1 MSAQNVTQIAAS
13 LLVMQSKIKAALYGM
28 YIGDALAMP
37 VHWYYDT
44 SRIRKDFGPG
54 GIQKYEAPVKHFPGS
69 IMNLSN
75 TGGGGR
81 GSDKDSIVGEI
92 ILHGKKNFWLRGGS
106 YHYHHGMKA
115 GENTLDTLIARLML
129 QTLLSMENKSSTGD
143 DDQPFTRNITSK
155 YYDINE
161 NDSKTSVTTRVDMN
175 SFTETF
181 LDAYIKYMTTPDSH
195 NDVYAATAHRMFFA
209 NYANKREKF
218 HCADN
223 DGHNTDS
230 VDGIINVLIV
240 SLNEMVVR
248 ASQLE
253 EIKEAKDA
261 VDLKVDVTSKKTKR
275 GDTSLN
281 KVIFDSINVIRKSE
295 ELPLYGYIYHNLLVK
310 LIWEEKDLRKA
321 IVEII
326 DEYPSVFKQGMRGL
340 SKERLEEFRRTDA
353 SADPMSAC
361 YVSSNFPVMLM
372 LAYKYADS
380 LEKALLASANA
391 GGENVNRNAL
401 LGGIMGASKG
411 MSEEVKRLLEGLVEK
426 DALVEEV
433 EEFAAFSTPES
444 SNTKNEL

>member
-1 MSAQNVTQIAAS
+1 M
-13 LLVMQSKIKAALYGM
+13 
-28 YIGDALAMP
+28 D
-37 VHWYYDT
+37 
-44 SRIRKDFGPG
+44 
-54 GIQKYEAPVKHFPGS
+54 
-69 IMNLSN
+69 
-75 TGGGGR
+75 
-81 GSDKDSIVGEI
+81 
-92 ILHGKKNFWLRGGS
+92 
-106 YHYHHGMKA
+106 
-115 GENTLDTLIARLML
+115 
-129 QTLLSMENKSSTGD
+129 
-143 DDQPFTRNITSK
+143 
-155 YYDINE
+155 
-161 NDSKTSVTTRVDMN
+161 
-175 SFTETF
+175 
-181 LDAYIKYMTTPDSH
+181 
-195 NDVYAATAHRMFFA
+195 
-209 NYANKREKF
+209 ANKREKF

-253 EIKEAKDA
+253 EVKEAKHA

-326 DEYPSVFKQGMRGL
+326 DEYPSVFKQGMR
-340 SKERLEEFRRTDA
+340 ERLEEFRRTDA

-380 LEKALLASANA
+380 LEQALLASANA

-411 MSEEVKRLLEGLVEK
+411 MSEEVKRLLEGLSLKDDLIKEVEK
-426 DALVEEV
+426 
-433 EEFAAFSTPES
+433 FSKTEKPTER
-444 SNTKNEL
+444 TKSEW

>member
-1 MSAQNVTQIAAS
+1 MGVTHLAAS

-44 SRIRKDFGPG
+44 SRIRKDFGKA

-81 GSDKDSIVGEI
+81 GSDKDSIVGEV
-92 ILHGKKNFWLRGGS
+92 ILHGKKKFWLRGGS
-106 YHYHHGMKA
+106 YHYHHGMSA

-129 QTLLSMENKSSTGD
+129 KTILSMESGNRDIKSLYDDPKNTNKSKKTKV
-143 DDQPFTRNITSK
+143 NK
-155 YYDINE
+155 NE
-161 NDSKTSVTTRVDMN
+161 
-175 SFTETF
+175 FTESF
-181 LDAYIKYMTTPDSH
+181 LDDYIKFMTTPDTH

-209 NYANKREKF
+209 NYANKHDKF
-218 HCADN
+218 ECADN

-230 VDGIINVLIV
+230 VDGIINILIV
-240 SLNEMVVR
+240 SLNEMVVSAQK
-248 ASQLE
+248 AS
-253 EIKEAKDA
+253 KENLPLSKDLQVGVMPEDDKNEA
-261 VDLKVDVTSKKTKR
+261 LKKN
-275 GDTSLN
+275 L
-281 KVIFDSINVIRKSE
+281 FDSINMIRESQQ
-295 ELPLYGYIYHNLLVK
+295 LPFYGYIYHNLLVK
-310 LIWEEKDLRKA
+310 LIVEQKELRKA

-326 DEYPSVFKQGMRGL
+326 DENPSVFKMGLRGL
-340 SKERLEEFRRTDA
+340 SKERLEEFRKSDS

-361 YVSSNFPVMLM
+361 YVSSNFPVTLM

-401 LGGIMGASKG
+401 LGGIMGASTG
-411 MSEEVKRLLEGLVEK
+411 MTKEVERLLDGLVMKNDLIKEVEMFSNIKIPSEEKM
-426 DALVEEV
+426 
-433 EEFAAFSTPES
+433 
-444 SNTKNEL
+444 KNEL

>member
-1 MSAQNVTQIAAS
+1 MGVTHLAAS

-44 SRIRKDFGPG
+44 SRIRKDFGKA

-81 GSDKDSIVGEI
+81 GSDKDSIVGEV
-92 ILHGKKNFWLRGGS
+92 ILHGKKKFWLRGGS
-106 YHYHHGMKA
+106 YHYHHGMSA

-129 QTLLSMENKSSTGD
+129 KTILSMESGNRDIKSLYDDPKNTNKSKKTKV
-143 DDQPFTRNITSK
+143 NK
-155 YYDINE
+155 NE
-161 NDSKTSVTTRVDMN
+161 
-175 SFTETF
+175 FTESF
-181 LDAYIKYMTTPDSH
+181 LDDYIKFMTTPDTH

-209 NYANKREKF
+209 NYANKHDKF
-218 HCADN
+218 ECADN

-230 VDGIINVLIV
+230 VDGIINILIV
-240 SLNEMVVR
+240 SLNEMVVSAQK
-248 ASQLE
+248 AS
-253 EIKEAKDA
+253 KENLPLSKDLQVGVMPEDDKNEA
-261 VDLKVDVTSKKTKR
+261 LKKN
-275 GDTSLN
+275 L
-281 KVIFDSINVIRKSE
+281 FDSINMIRESQQ
-295 ELPLYGYIYHNLLVK
+295 LPFYGYIYHNLLVK
-310 LIWEEKDLRKA
+310 LIVEQKELRKA

-326 DEYPSVFKQGMRGL
+326 DENPSVFKMGLRGL
-340 SKERLEEFRRTDA
+340 SKERLEEFRKSDS

-361 YVSSNFPVMLM
+361 YVSSNFPVTLM

-401 LGGIMGASKG
+401 LGGIMGASTG
-411 MSEEVKRLLEGLVEK
+411 MTKEVERLLDGLVMKNDLIKEVEMFSNIQTPSEEKM
-426 DALVEEV
+426 
-433 EEFAAFSTPES
+433 
-444 SNTKNEL
+444 KNEL

>member
-1 MSAQNVTQIAAS
+1 MSAQNVTHLAAS

-44 SRIRKDFGPG
+44 SRIRKDFGKA

-92 ILHGKKNFWLRGGS
+92 ILHGKKKFWLRGGS
-106 YHYHHGMKA
+106 YHYHHGMSA

-129 QTLLSMENKSSTGD
+129 QTILSMESGNRDIKSFYDDPKNANKSKKTKID
-143 DDQPFTRNITSK
+143 K
-155 YYDINE
+155 NE
-161 NDSKTSVTTRVDMN
+161 
-175 SFTETF
+175 FTESF
-181 LDAYIKYMTTPDSH
+181 LDDYIKFMTTPDTH

-209 NYANKREKF
+209 NYANKHDKF
-218 HCADN
+218 ECADN

-230 VDGIINVLIV
+230 VDGIINILIV
-240 SLNEMVVR
+240 SLNEMVVSAQK
-248 ASQLE
+248 AS
-253 EIKEAKDA
+253 KENVPLSKDLQVGVMPEDNENEA
-261 VDLKVDVTSKKTKR
+261 LKKN
-275 GDTSLN
+275 LY
-281 KVIFDSINVIRKSE
+281 DSINMIRESQQ
-295 ELPLYGYIYHNLLVK
+295 LPLYGYIYHNLLVK
-310 LIWEEKDLRKA
+310 LIVEQKELRKA
-321 IVEII
+321 ILEII
-326 DEYPSVFKQGMRGL
+326 DENQGLRGL
-340 SKERLEEFRRTDA
+340 SKQRLEEFRKSDS

-361 YVSSNFPVMLM
+361 YVSSNFPVTLM

-401 LGGIMGASKG
+401 LGGIMGASTG
-411 MSEEVKRLLEGLVEK
+411 MTKEVERLLDGLVMKEDLIK
-426 DALVEEV
+426 EV
-433 EEFAAFSTPES
+433 EMFSNIQTPAEEKIKS
-444 SNTKNEL
+444 EL

>member
-1 MSAQNVTQIAAS
+1 MGSTKMSPQNVTHLAAS
-13 LLVMQSKIKAALYGM
+13 FLVMQSKIKAALYGM
-28 YIGDALAMP
+28 YIGDSLAMP

-44 SRIRKDFGPG
+44 RRIRKDFGKA

-81 GSDKDSIVGEI
+81 GSDKDSIVGEM
-92 ILHGKKNFWLRGGS
+92 ILHGKKKFWLRGGS
-106 YHYHHGMKA
+106 YHYHHGMTA

-129 QTLLSMENKSSTGD
+129 QTIVSMEKGN
-143 DDQPFTRNITSK
+143 RNITSL
-155 YYDINE
+155 YDDPE
-161 NDSKTSVTTRVDMN
+161 NATKSKKTKIDVN
-175 SFTETF
+175 SFTESF
-181 LDAYIKYMTTPDSH
+181 LDDYIKYMTTPDSH

-253 EIKEAKDA
+253 EVKEAKDA
-261 VDLKVDVTSKKTKR
+261 VDLKVDVTSNKTKR

-401 LGGIMGASKG
+401 LGGIMGASTG
-411 MSEEVKRLLEGLVEK
+411 MT
-426 DALVEEV
+426 EEV
-433 EEFAAFSTPES
+433 ERLLDGLSLKDVLIKEIEKFSKIEKPTER
-444 SNTKNEL
+444 TKSEL

>member
-1 MSAQNVTQIAAS
+1 MSAQNVTHLAAS

-44 SRIRKDFGPG
+44 SRIKKDFGKA

-81 GSDKDSIVGEI
+81 GSDKDSIVGEV
-92 ILHGKKNFWLRGGS
+92 ILHGKKKFWLRGGS
-106 YHYHHGMKA
+106 YHYHHGMSA

-129 QTLLSMENKSSTGD
+129 KTILSMESGNRDIKSLYDDPKNTNKSKKT
-143 DDQPFTRNITSK
+143 K
-155 YYDINE
+155 INKNE
-161 NDSKTSVTTRVDMN
+161 
-175 SFTETF
+175 FTESF
-181 LDAYIKYMTTPDSH
+181 LDDYIKFMTTPDTH

-209 NYANKREKF
+209 NYANKHDKF
-218 HCADN
+218 ECADN

-230 VDGIINVLIV
+230 VDGIINILIV
-240 SLNEMVVR
+240 SLNEMVVSAQK
-248 ASQLE
+248 AS
-253 EIKEAKDA
+253 KENLPLSKDLQVGVMPEDNKNEA
-261 VDLKVDVTSKKTKR
+261 LKKN
-275 GDTSLN
+275 L
-281 KVIFDSINVIRKSE
+281 FDSINMIRESQQ
-295 ELPLYGYIYHNLLVK
+295 LPFYGYIYHNLLVK
-310 LIWEEKDLRKA
+310 LIVEQKELRKA

-326 DEYPSVFKQGMRGL
+326 DENPSVFKMGLRGL
-340 SKERLEEFRRTDA
+340 SKERLEEFRKSDS

-361 YVSSNFPVMLM
+361 YVSSNFPVTLM

-401 LGGIMGASKG
+401 LGGIMGASTG
-411 MSEEVKRLLEGLVEK
+411 MTKEVERLLDGLVMKNDLIKEVEMFSNIQTPSEEKMK
-426 DALVEEV
+426 
-433 EEFAAFSTPES
+433 S
-444 SNTKNEL
+444 EL

>member
-1 MSAQNVTQIAAS
+1 MSAQNVTHLAAS

-44 SRIRKDFGPG
+44 SRIKKDFGKA

-81 GSDKDSIVGEI
+81 GSDKDSIVGEV
-92 ILHGKKNFWLRGGS
+92 ILHGKKKFWLRGGS
-106 YHYHHGMKA
+106 YHYHHGMSA

-129 QTLLSMENKSSTGD
+129 KTILSMESGNRDIKSLYDDPKNTNKSKKT
-143 DDQPFTRNITSK
+143 K
-155 YYDINE
+155 INKNE
-161 NDSKTSVTTRVDMN
+161 
-175 SFTETF
+175 FTESF
-181 LDAYIKYMTTPDSH
+181 LDDYIKFMTTPDTH

-209 NYANKREKF
+209 NYANKHDKF
-218 HCADN
+218 ECADN

-230 VDGIINVLIV
+230 VDGIINILIV
-240 SLNEMVVR
+240 SLNEMVVSAQK
-248 ASQLE
+248 AS
-253 EIKEAKDA
+253 KENLPLSKDLQVGVMPEDNKNEA
-261 VDLKVDVTSKKTKR
+261 LKKN
-275 GDTSLN
+275 L
-281 KVIFDSINVIRKSE
+281 FDSINMIRESQQ
-295 ELPLYGYIYHNLLVK
+295 LPFYGYIYHNLLVK
-310 LIWEEKDLRKA
+310 LIVEQKELRKA

-326 DEYPSVFKQGMRGL
+326 DENPSVFKMGLRGL
-340 SKERLEEFRRTDA
+340 SKERLEEFRKSDS

-361 YVSSNFPVMLM
+361 YVSSNFPVTLM

-401 LGGIMGASKG
+401 LGGIMGASTG
-411 MSEEVKRLLEGLVEK
+411 MTKEVERLLGGLVMKNDLIKEVEMFSNIKIPSEEKM
-426 DALVEEV
+426 
-433 EEFAAFSTPES
+433 
-444 SNTKNEL
+444 KNEL

>member
-1 MSAQNVTQIAAS
+1 MSAQNVTHLAAS

-44 SRIRKDFGPG
+44 SRIRKDFGKA

-81 GSDKDSIVGEI
+81 GSDKDSIVGEV
-92 ILHGKKNFWLRGGS
+92 ILHGKKKFWLRGGS
-106 YHYHHGMKA
+106 YHYHHGMSA

-129 QTLLSMENKSSTGD
+129 KTILSMESGNRNIKSLYDDPKNTNKSKKT
-143 DDQPFTRNITSK
+143 K
-155 YYDINE
+155 INKNE
-161 NDSKTSVTTRVDMN
+161 
-175 SFTETF
+175 FTESF
-181 LDAYIKYMTTPDSH
+181 LDDYIKFMTTPDTH

-209 NYANKREKF
+209 NYANKHDKF
-218 HCADN
+218 ECADN

-230 VDGIINVLIV
+230 VDGIINILIV
-240 SLNEMVVR
+240 SLNEMVVSAQK
-248 ASQLE
+248 AS
-253 EIKEAKDA
+253 KENLPLSKDLQVGVMPEDDKNEA
-261 VDLKVDVTSKKTKR
+261 LKKN
-275 GDTSLN
+275 L
-281 KVIFDSINVIRKSE
+281 FDSINMIRESQQ
-295 ELPLYGYIYHNLLVK
+295 LPFYGYIYHNLLVK
-310 LIWEEKDLRKA
+310 LIVEQKELRKA

-326 DEYPSVFKQGMRGL
+326 DENPSVFKMGLRGL
-340 SKERLEEFRRTDA
+340 SKERLEEFRKSDS

-361 YVSSNFPVMLM
+361 YVSSNFPVTLM

-401 LGGIMGASKG
+401 LGGIMGASTG
-411 MSEEVKRLLEGLVEK
+411 MTKEVERLLDGLVMKNDLIKEVEMFSNIQTPSEEKMK
-426 DALVEEV
+426 
-433 EEFAAFSTPES
+433 S
-444 SNTKNEL
+444 EL

>member
-1 MSAQNVTQIAAS
+1 MSPQNVTHLAAS

-44 SRIRKDFGPG
+44 SRIRKDFGKA

-81 GSDKDSIVGEI
+81 GSDKDSIVGEV
-92 ILHGKKNFWLRGGS
+92 ILHGKKKFWLRGGS
-106 YHYHHGMKA
+106 YHYHHGMSA

-129 QTLLSMENKSSTGD
+129 KTILSMESGNRDIKSLYDDPKNTNKSKKTKV
-143 DDQPFTRNITSK
+143 NK
-155 YYDINE
+155 NE
-161 NDSKTSVTTRVDMN
+161 
-175 SFTETF
+175 FTESF
-181 LDAYIKYMTTPDSH
+181 LDDYIKFMTTPDTH

-209 NYANKREKF
+209 NYANKHDKF
-218 HCADN
+218 ECADN

-230 VDGIINVLIV
+230 VDGIINILIV
-240 SLNEMVVR
+240 SLNEMVVSAQK
-248 ASQLE
+248 AS
-253 EIKEAKDA
+253 KENLPLSKDLQVGVMPEDDKNEA
-261 VDLKVDVTSKKTKR
+261 LKKN
-275 GDTSLN
+275 L
-281 KVIFDSINVIRKSE
+281 FDSINMIRESQQ
-295 ELPLYGYIYHNLLVK
+295 LPFYGYIYHNLLVK
-310 LIWEEKDLRKA
+310 LIVEQKELRKA

-326 DEYPSVFKQGMRGL
+326 DENPSVFKMGLRGL
-340 SKERLEEFRRTDA
+340 SKERLEEFRKSDS

-361 YVSSNFPVMLM
+361 YVSSNFPVTLM

-401 LGGIMGASKG
+401 LGGIMGASTG
-411 MSEEVKRLLEGLVEK
+411 MTKEVERLLDGLVMKNDLIKEVEMFSNIQIPSEEKM
-426 DALVEEV
+426 
-433 EEFAAFSTPES
+433 
-444 SNTKNEL
+444 KNEL

>member
-1 MSAQNVTQIAAS
+1 MSAQNVTHLAAS

-44 SRIRKDFGPG
+44 SRIKKDFGKA

-92 ILHGKKNFWLRGGS
+92 ILHGKKKFWLRGGS
-106 YHYHHGMKA
+106 YHYHHGMSA

-129 QTLLSMENKSSTGD
+129 QTILSMESGNRDIKSFYDDPKNANKSKKTKID
-143 DDQPFTRNITSK
+143 K
-155 YYDINE
+155 NE
-161 NDSKTSVTTRVDMN
+161 
-175 SFTETF
+175 FTESF
-181 LDAYIKYMTTPDSH
+181 LDDYIKFMTTPDTH

-209 NYANKREKF
+209 NYANKHDKF
-218 HCADN
+218 ECADN

-230 VDGIINVLIV
+230 VDGIINILIV
-240 SLNEMVVR
+240 SLNEMVVSAQK
-248 ASQLE
+248 AS
-253 EIKEAKDA
+253 KENLPLSKDLQVGVMPEDNKNEA
-261 VDLKVDVTSKKTKR
+261 LKKN
-275 GDTSLN
+275 L
-281 KVIFDSINVIRKSE
+281 FDSINMIRESQQ
-295 ELPLYGYIYHNLLVK
+295 LPFYGYIYHNLLVK
-310 LIWEEKDLRKA
+310 LIVEQKELRKA

-326 DEYPSVFKQGMRGL
+326 DENPSVFKMGLRGL
-340 SKERLEEFRRTDA
+340 SKERLEEFRKSDS

-361 YVSSNFPVMLM
+361 YVSSNFPVTLM

-401 LGGIMGASKG
+401 LGGIMGASTG
-411 MSEEVKRLLEGLVEK
+411 MTKEVERLLDGLVMKNDLIKEVEMFSNVQTPSEERMK
-426 DALVEEV
+426 
-433 EEFAAFSTPES
+433 S
-444 SNTKNEL
+444 EL

>member
-1 MSAQNVTQIAAS
+1 MGVTHLAAS

-44 SRIRKDFGPG
+44 SRIRKDFGKA

-81 GSDKDSIVGEI
+81 GSDKDSIVGEV
-92 ILHGKKNFWLRGGS
+92 ILHGKKKFWLRGGS
-106 YHYHHGMKA
+106 YHYHHGMSA

-129 QTLLSMENKSSTGD
+129 KTILSMESGNRDIKSLYDDPKNTNKSKKTKV
-143 DDQPFTRNITSK
+143 NK
-155 YYDINE
+155 NE
-161 NDSKTSVTTRVDMN
+161 
-175 SFTETF
+175 FTESF
-181 LDAYIKYMTTPDSH
+181 LDDYIKFMTTPDTH

-209 NYANKREKF
+209 NYANKHDKF
-218 HCADN
+218 ECADN

-230 VDGIINVLIV
+230 VDGIINILIV
-240 SLNEMVVR
+240 SLNEMVVSAQK
-248 ASQLE
+248 AS
-253 EIKEAKDA
+253 KENLPLSKDLQVGVMPEDDKNEA
-261 VDLKVDVTSKKTKR
+261 LKKN
-275 GDTSLN
+275 L
-281 KVIFDSINVIRKSE
+281 FDSINMIRESQQ
-295 ELPLYGYIYHNLLVK
+295 LPFYGYIYHNLLVK
-310 LIWEEKDLRKA
+310 LIVEQKELRKA

-326 DEYPSVFKQGMRGL
+326 DENPSVFKMGLRGL
-340 SKERLEEFRRTDA
+340 SKERLEEFRKSDS

-361 YVSSNFPVMLM
+361 YVSSNFPVTLM

-401 LGGIMGASKG
+401 LGGIMGASTG
-411 MSEEVKRLLEGLVEK
+411 MTKEVERLLDGLVMKNDLIKEVEMFSNIQTPSEEKMK
-426 DALVEEV
+426 
-433 EEFAAFSTPES
+433 S
-444 SNTKNEL
+444 EL